1 MRFAS
6 FRGKSHFSLK
16 SVIGE
21 PDPLYYPLVPDIK
34 IKPSGSNQN
43 SILDVNAMIPV
54 CYTKTSDDENF
65 IMMGNEKCDLFQP
78 VITDMGVCNSFNPS
92 PTLDLLNP
100 SFFTES
106 FSKAF
111 VEDLKMNE
119 SLKYGEE
126 AGQSLNFFL
135 VTSSK
140 IPRQDHLMVKFG
152 SEEPSK
158 FYLTISTHNEYF
170 GTKISSIAIKAG
182 YKTSIYVEPMEI
194 VGSEDLRSVPIN
206 KRKCRFYDE
215 IGDVQLFKNY
225 SQSACKFEKSMKKIY
240 DVCKCTPWFVPI
252 TSGSDYTICDVYGMA
267 CVDAMRV
274 KFSQNEECVPI
285 CNQVQFTIQQ
295 VMEKI
300 DVDSTCNKGS
310 FWKIIPQNIHNIRDL
325 PLVFMLQKINEWKT
339 KQTNDTFDKIRAQ
352 LEFCKY
358 MIDFNMAEVQVKFGT
373 KKYIKTVMGLR
384 VSFTDKLGVF
394 GK

>member
-6 FRGKSHFSLK
+6 FRGKSHFNLK
-16 SVIGE
+16 SVIEDGS
-21 PDPLYYPLVPDIK
+21 DPLYYPLVPNIK
-34 IKPSGSNQN
+34 LSSPSNGQN
-43 SILDVNAMIPV
+43 KIFDVNAMIPV
-54 CYTKTSDDENF
+54 CYTKTYDDDKVIN
-65 IMMGNEKCDLFQP
+65 NDQCDLFQP

-92 PTLDLLNP
+92 PTLDLLKP

-106 FSKAF
+106 FYKAF
-111 VEDLKMNE
+111 KEDLNLNDT
-119 SLKYGEE
+119 LKYGEE

-135 VTSSK
+135 VMNSK
-140 IPRQDHLMVKFG
+140 IPRQDHLKVKFG
-152 SEEPSK
+152 DQEPFK

-170 GTKISSIAIKAG
+170 GTKASSIAIKAG
-182 YKTSIYVEPMEI
+182 YRTTIYVEPMEI
-194 VGSEDLRSVPIN
+194 VGSEDLRSVPIE

-215 IGDVQLFKNY
+215 IGDLHLFKNY

-240 DVCKCTPWFVPI
+240 DICKCTPWYVP
-252 TSGSDYTICDVYGMA
+252 TNYGSNSLICDVYGMA
-267 CVDAMRV
+267 CVEAMRRKV
-274 KFSQNEECVPI
+274 SQNEECVPI
-285 CNQVQFTIQQ
+285 CNQVQFTLQQ

-300 DVDSTCNKGS
+300 DVDSTCNKKS
-310 FWKIIPQNIHNIRDL
+310 FWMTIPQNIHYIRDL
-325 PLVFMLQKINEWKT
+325 PLIFMLQKIDEWKT
-339 KQTNDTFDKIRAQ
+339 KETNETFDKIKAQ